1 MTTEKGLA
9 RYQTTKG
16 EVALGPVHVRNLLCP
31 EATDGEIAV
40 FIRVCMYQRL
50 NPFLGEAYLIKY
62 DRSKPASIVVGKAV
76 FTQRAEA
83 HPQFDGFRAGIVVQR
98 KGGIAELEGSMKLAA
113 DTLLGGWVIIKR
125 KDRSDPFHHTVALEE
140 YDTHQAQWRA
150 RPMTMIRKVALV
162 QGLREIFPETFS
174 GLYDASEMGGLG
186 TDSAQAVIEG
196 EAGMLFDV
204 EEPMT
209 ALAPSTAPPAS
220 PAMPLQ
226 NPQDRA
232 SATPGAV
239 PAQTSTRS
247 AQRPAAAPPVSGVT
261 CAGHQAQMV
270 MTKARKLGHQL
281 ADGTVCYGMPA
292 AAPGPAPA
300 PEGETAENPMIF
312 PPAGG

>member
-1 MTTEKGLA
+1 MVMTPTTEKGLA

-16 EVALGPVHVRNLLCP
+16 EVALGPAHVRSLLCP

-98 KGGIAELEGSMKLAA
+98 EDGIAELEGSMKLAD

-186 TDSAQAVIEG
+186 SDSAQAVIEG
-196 EAGMLFDV
+196 EAGMLFDA
-204 EEPMT
+204 EEPQS
-209 ALAPSTAPPAS
+209 LPAPS

-226 NPQDRA
+226 NLQDRA
-232 SATPGAV
+232 KTTSAPI
-239 PAQTSTRS
+239 PMQ
-247 AQRPAAAPPVSGVT
+247 GVT
-261 CAGHQAQMV
+261 CSGHQAPMV
-270 MTKARKLGHQL
+270 MTKARKPGHL
-281 ADGTVCYGMPA
+281 LPDNTVCYGIP

-300 PEGETAENPMIF
+300 PEGETPENPMIF
-312 PPAGG
+312 PEED